1 MGLLFVVIYR
11 GMESVGVILLLFILG
26 ATLGSFGCCQ
36 AWRIH
41 KNDKSKW
48 SHCMKCKYQLQWY
61 DNIPIISWV
70 TLGGKCRKC
79 RKPIGYSEILSEVGL
94 GLAFAATFW
103 WWPSKNDLVMGDFAE
118 VLKFGLFLI
127 NLVLLLISFV
137 YDAKWKELP
146 VGILI
151 ASSVLALAFL
161 GIDIF
166 TAYGV
171 VGSFDWL
178 SLGGAIVILP
188 VFYYLMY
195 KVSKERWVGGGDWIL
210 CVPLALMLEN
220 FWLALFAL
228 FVSNIIGSVISLPI
242 LIRAKNRKMTIPF
255 GPFLILGFLVVFFL
269 QSQILQLITV

>member
-1 MGLLFVVIYR
+1 
-11 GMESVGVILLLFILG
+11 MESVGVILLLFILG

-70 TLGGKCRKC
+70 ALGGKCRKC

-94 GLAFAATFW
+94 GLAFVATFW

-118 VLKFGLFLI
+118 VLKFGLFLV

-161 GIDIF
+161 GVDIF

-210 CVPLALMLEN
+210 CVPLALVLEN

-228 FVSNIIGSVISLPI
+228 FISNIIGSVISLPI
-242 LIRAKNRKMTIPF
+242 LIRVKNRKMTIPF